1 VVGAVATV
9 AIPVWLI
16 RPFESQSP
24 EALKTAYTLRQWSP
38 IVTVAGLIAAVAA
51 TVLLWR
57 GSKRWWKRSA
67 LVLFVA
73 VASGCAWFARQN
85 HFEWMFTPLL
95 KAEYARAAEANY
107 VEEDDKVL
115 AVEINGE
122 AVAYPVRQIAYHH
135 IVQDTV
141 GGTPVAVTY

>member
-1 VVGAVATV
+1 
-9 AIPVWLI
+9 
-16 RPFESQSP
+16 
-24 EALKTAYTLRQWSP
+24 
-38 IVTVAGLIAAVAA
+38 LIAAVAA

-85 HFEWMFTPLL
+85 HFEWMFNPLL